1 MHAHRSCAWLRRLA
15 VAATVVIGLS
25 LALSPPAGAQENRF
39 GFGADLGVW
48 TGTVDDE
55 VFALGFNLDYYLSP
69 AFSFGP
75 MVLVAPGG
83 DLTEVAV
90 APVAR
95 FHLRLTGITLVP
107 FAGVGFVHA
116 DLDRGEGAGR
126 IDRND
131 TSHYIPL
138 GLAAEFP
145 VSDQLALSS
154 TLLVN
159 LHHLELDPPVE
170 DDDTSV
176 ALMFGLRFGP

>member
-1 MHAHRSCAWLRRLA
+1 MHGQLARAGWRRWTLVVA
-15 VAATVVIGLS
+15 VAIGLGIGQGQ
-25 LALSPPAGAQENRF
+25 PAGAQENRF

-55 VFALGFNLDYYLSP
+55 VFALGFNLDYYLAP

-83 DLTEVAV
+83 DLTQVAV

-95 FHLRLTGITLVP
+95 FHIELPGINLVP

-138 GLAAEFP
+138 GLSAEFP

-159 LHHLELDPPVE
+159 LHNLELDPPVE